1 METSRVLQAGDLE
14 HQECAATARP
24 SDLGEAYDAF
34 AAPLYRYHCTFL
46 GSREDAEDALQET
59 FLGLARTGVTRVR
72 ELQPYLFQAARRQAI
87 AVMRRRRRRD
97 RDVEVAALVSW
108 IDTEA
113 SPQEDQALAID
124 IDRALRALPPD
135 QREVVS
141 LHLSQGFTFREIAA
155 ICGVSQNTATSR
167 YRLALAKLREA
178 LKGDA
183 S

>member
-1 METSRVLQAGDLE
+1 METSRVLHARDLQ
-14 HQECAATARP
+14 HQESVASARP
-24 SDLGEAYDAF
+24 TDLGEAYDAF
-34 AAPLYRYHCTFL
+34 AAPLYRYLLTFL

-59 FLGLARTGVTRVR
+59 FLGLARAGVTTVR
-72 ELQPYLFQAARRQAI
+72 DLQPYLFQAARRQAI

-97 RDVEVAALVSW
+97 QETEAAALVSW
-108 IDTEA
+108 IDTETC
-113 SPQEDQALAID
+113 PQEHRALAID
-124 IDRALRALPPD
+124 IDRAVRALPPD

-155 ICGVSQNTATSR
+155 MCGVSQNTATSR

-178 LKGDA
+178 LKGEA

>member
-1 METSRVLQAGDLE
+1 METSHVLQARGLK
-14 HQECAATARP
+14 HQEAAAEARP

-34 AAPLYRYHCTFL
+34 AAPLYRYLLTFL
-46 GSREDAEDALQET
+46 GSEEDADDALQET
-59 FLGLARTGVTRVR
+59 FLALARVR
-72 ELQPYLFQAARRQAI
+72 LATIRDLQPYLFQAARRQAI

-97 RDVEVAALVSW
+97 QEMEAAALVSW

-113 SPQEDQALAID
+113 CAQEDQTLAID
-124 IDRALRALPPD
+124 IDQALCALPPD

-155 ICGVSQNTATSR
+155 LCGVSQNTATSR
-167 YRLALAKLREA
+167 YRLAIAKLREA
-178 LKGDA
+178 LKGEA